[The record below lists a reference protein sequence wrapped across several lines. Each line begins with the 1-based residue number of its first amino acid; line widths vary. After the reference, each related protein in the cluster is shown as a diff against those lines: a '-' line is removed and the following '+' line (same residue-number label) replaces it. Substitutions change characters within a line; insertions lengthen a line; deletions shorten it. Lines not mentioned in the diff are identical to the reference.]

1 MTNHMTRRSL
11 LVTTAAGAATLAVA
25 KAKHA
30 PMGLELYS
38 VRKELAADPAGTIKA
53 VAKMGYQGV
62 EFSFAYFDW
71 TEAQT
76 KDIRKMLDDSGLVCW
91 GTHNGAIVFT
101 PEAIQKAIDRNRILG
116 GRFVIMASAGKVEG
130 ESGWHKVAES
140 LEWSLGKLKP
150 AGMSPG
156 FHNHA
161 MEFRPLAA
169 GGKRPIDIIA
179 DNTSKGVT
187 LQLDVGTCVEVG
199 VDPVAWIEKHPG
211 RTRSMHCKDW
221 SKAQGFKAV
230 FGEGDCPWPAIFKA
244 AEKVGGIDH
253 YLIEQE
259 GSAYTPME
267 TAQRCIDNYRKM
279 KLT

>member
-1 MTNHMTRRSL
+1 
-11 LVTTAAGAATLAVA
+11 
-25 KAKHA
+25 
-30 PMGLELYS
+30 MGLELYS

-53 VAKMGYQGV
+53 VAKMGYKGV
-62 EFSFAYFDW
+62 EFSFAYYDW

-76 KDIRKMLDDSGLVCW
+76 KDIRKMLDDSGLTCW
-91 GTHNGAIVFT
+91 GTHNGAVVFT
-101 PEAIQKAIDRNRILG
+101 PEGIQKAIDRNRILG
-116 GRFVIMASAGKVEG
+116 GRFIIMASAGKVEG
-130 ESGWHKVAES
+130 ESGWKKVAES
-140 LEWSLGKLKP
+140 LDWSVTKLKP
-150 AGMSPG
+150 ANMSPG

-161 MEFRPLAA
+161 MEFRPLA
-169 GGKRPIDIIA
+169 GGGPRPIDIIA

-199 VDPVAWIEKHPG
+199 VDPVAWIQKHPG

-230 FGEGDCPWPAIFKA
+230 FGEGDSPWVEIFKA
-244 AEKVGGIDH
+244 AEKAGGIDH

-267 TAQRCIDNYRKM
+267 TAQRCIDNYRKVQAA
-279 KLT
+279 

>member
-1 MTNHMTRRSL
+1 MTNEISRRSL
-11 LVTTAAGAATLAVA
+11 LAGAAASMAFA
-25 KAKHA
+25 KTKRA

-38 VRKELAADPAGTIKA
+38 VKKELAADPAGTIKA

-71 TEAQT
+71 TERQT
-76 KDIRKMLDDSGLVCW
+76 KDIRKMLDDSGLTCW
-91 GTHNGAIVFT
+91 GTHNGATVFSHDG
-101 PEAIQKAIDRNRILG
+101 IQKAIERNRILG
-116 GRFVIMASAGKVEG
+116 GKFIIMASAGKVEG
-130 ESGWHKVAES
+130 ESGWKKVAES

-150 AGMSPG
+150 AGMVPG

-161 MEFRPLAA
+161 MEFRPLP
-169 GGKRPIDIIA
+169 GDGPRPIDIIA

-199 VDPVAWIEKHPG
+199 VDPVKWIEKHPG

-230 FGEGDCPWPAIFKA
+230 FGEGDSPWVEIFKA
-244 AEKVGGIDH
+244 AEKGGGIDH

-259 GSAYTPME
+259 GSAYSPME
-267 TAQRCIDNYRKM
+267 TAQRCIDNYRK
-279 KLT
+279 LP